1 MKEGRFK
8 PWELSRFTIPMLMC
22 LGNENPPGVRK
33 MESLDK
39 MLAYIEELKAE
50 EAAWSVDPP

>member
-22 LGNENPPGVRK
+22 LGNEDPPGTRK
-33 MESLDK
+33 LESLDK
-39 MLAYIEELKAE
+39 MLAYMEELKAA
-50 EAAWSVDPP
+50 EAAWSAT